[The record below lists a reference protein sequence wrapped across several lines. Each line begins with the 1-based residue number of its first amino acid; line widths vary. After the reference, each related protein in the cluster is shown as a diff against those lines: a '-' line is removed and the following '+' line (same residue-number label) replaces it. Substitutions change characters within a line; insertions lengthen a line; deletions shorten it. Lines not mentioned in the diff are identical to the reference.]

1 MEFGTYVD
9 SMNCAMLDGMT
20 VQYGGETTAT
30 SDQGV
35 EYNNDAV
42 LFMRQMI
49 PHHQN
54 AVNMAK
60 AAMTLGTFDCD
71 TTGTVAEGVSQASA
85 CVLSPIMMS
94 IINVQNKQIQTML
107 DVLDNLGVDS
117 VKRDCD
123 IQFEE
128 SSDDGFFDFFESLC
142 SPGNMEVDVQGK
154 GAVRMDELQVGD
166 YVKVGNG
173 ESYEPVYA
181 FGHRVPDKLT
191 EFVQLH
197 TNAGIPLEM
206 TSEHLVFVDGK
217 TNPVRADSIQVG
229 DILHA
234 EGNNNAVVN
243 KIEVVTK
250 RGIYNPLTRSGTIQ
264 VNGITASNYISLQNE
279 NNEYVEF
286 QGGVEITSHHDA
298 AHLAVT
304 PYRFYCTTLAIC
316 DTNDA
321 NSGMPFYVSKL
332 IELMKWSKQ
341 QNFYVQL
348 FVYASFRMLLLASM
362 LMACAVFMIPV
373 YPISGEVVHQ
383 LQDMVSFESKSV
395 VHFNK
400 ETKKEN

>member
-142 SPGNMEVDVQGK
+142 FPGNMEVDVQGK

-197 TNAGIPLEM
+197 THAGIPLEM
-206 TSEHLVFVDGK
+206 TGEHLVFVDGK

-229 DILHA
+229 DRLRA
-234 EGNNNAVVN
+234 NDGSAVVE
-243 KIEVVTK
+243 KIMSVT
-250 RGIYNPLTRSGTIQ
+250 RNGIYNPLTGSGTIQ
-264 VNGITASNYISLQNE
+264 VNGITASNYISFQKE
-279 NNEYVEF
+279 NDEYAEF
-286 QGGVEITSHHDA
+286 QGGVEIMSHHDA
-298 AHLAVT
+298 AHIAMT

-316 DTNDA
+316 DMNDA
-321 NSGMPFYVSKL
+321 DSGMPYYVSMG
-332 IELMKWSKQ
+332 IELIGWSKQ
-341 QNFYVQL
+341 QNILVQL
-348 FVYASFRMLLLASM
+348 FVYASFRMLLLVSILMTFAVPAYLLSGSSFSQMGRTISNISTVGAS
-362 LMACAVFMIPV
+362 
-373 YPISGEVVHQ
+373 
-383 LQDMVSFESKSV
+383 
-395 VHFNK
+395 FNEGMK
-400 ETKKEN
+400 LKEN